1 MNPGIAYN
9 VAAQFFLSTLYQ
21 VTKTS
26 WLDVLKLIVTTHLH
40 IQWKDLENDQNSSL

>member
-1 MNPGIAYN
+1 MNPGIVYN

-26 WLDVLKLIVTTHLH
+26 CLVLVMTVTSCSEK
-40 IQWKDLENDQNSSL
+40 I